1 MFDGKAV
8 HELREVACDRRR
20 VLQALGASGVVAGL
34 GGRVTAQSDGRRG
47 RGDGSD
53 AGVDVIARQ
62 DDGLVHWS
70 LPGKRR
76 LGQTVFGT
84 PERPRATLQPILDL
98 LDDPDGVVG
107 TLLQELPILVGL
119 PEAARETNAEGNAY
133 TRTAVP
139 TPFSDNV
146 RRVSGSVHATY
157 RDRRPYDLPHAY
169 GSSPDEVDFDVEF
182 TDPDGT
188 PYALDVHHTIQPP
201 IPTWETG
208 GGVVTDTWIHGT
220 TGTESPLLPRTYTYA
235 AFWGICDVIVDGDV
249 VDENKVIH
257 AMTVGNMRKSDGSIA
272 LQSEMPLAPDE
283 TFSGQAHHTQL
294 IVPPITVGPDGPV
307 HEAVNTAYTIDGH
320 TQPFIHL
327 TFEEDTIVK
336 APFAGW
342 EFPNREEE

>member
-1 MFDGKAV
+1 M
-8 HELREVACDRRR
+8 ESPEILRDVCDSALDRRR
-20 VLQALGASGVVAGL
+20 VLQAVGASGLLAGL
-34 GGRVTAQSDGRRG
+34 GGRTVAQSDEGRG
-47 RGDGSD
+47 RGEGSD

-62 DDGLVHWS
+62 DEGVVHWS

-84 PERPRATLQPILDL
+84 PERPRATLQPMLDL
-98 LDDPDGVVG
+98 LDDPEGPVG

-119 PEAARETNAEGNAY
+119 PPAARETNGDGTAY
-133 TRTAVP
+133 TQTAVP

-146 RRVSGSVHATY
+146 VRVSGSVHATY
-157 RDRRPYDLPHAY
+157 RDRRPYDLPHSY
-169 GSSPDEVDFDVEF
+169 GASPDEVAFDVEF
-182 TDPDGT
+182 TDPNGT
-188 PYALDVHHTIQPP
+188 PYELDVHHTIQPP

-235 AFWGICDVIVDGDV
+235 AFWGICDVVVEGDV

-257 AMTVGNMRKSDGSIA
+257 AMTVGNMRKENGEIA

-283 TFSGQAHHTQL
+283 TFGGQAHHTQL

-307 HEAVNTAYTIDGH
+307 HEAVNTAYTLSNGH

-327 TFEEDTIVK
+327 TFEEDTVVK

-342 EFPNREEE
+342 EFPAEE